1 MFDRLKGWLGHPAP
15 KTAAAPAPASPRSS
29 PRSSPHSAPAPA
41 AAPERGLNEALRYA
55 PVLDRRRQVVVAHFS
70 LRPALATWA
79 VSQPEA
85 YGELLLA
92 GLAPLARLGVL
103 RARPALLTLPE
114 RCLHL
119 AEVTESLVQPR
130 MLLELVPEGEFD
142 DALRQ
147 RWRDLQ
153 EAGVRI
159 AFDVSRVGE
168 TPPEAIAARIAAAD
182 VLRVDAA
189 RIPVAEPQG
198 LRALIRRHRGHAT
211 WAVTGIDSEED
222 RQLCEQLGF
231 AWFSGPY
238 LTQRRVW
245 SDRDVPAAAL
255 RVVDLLNRL
264 RRDAEVGELAQ
275 AIKQDAALPYRLLRY
290 LNSAALGMRQK
301 ITSIEHA
308 VVIVGRD
315 KLYRWLLLMMYATGG
330 ASANADALLELG
342 LVRARFMEL
351 AGGAQV
357 RPEQRD
363 ILFVTGLFS
372 LLDLVLGVPLAKAL
386 AAITV
391 HDAVP
396 AALLRHEGPLAP
408 WLDLALACENGE
420 AEAIREAAQACGVA
434 VEQAVQIHL
443 EALAWAQALQAEV
456 AENH

>member
-1 MFDRLKGWLGHPAP
+1 MFDKLKGWLGRAAPAA
-15 KTAAAPAPASPRSS
+15 TAAA
-29 PRSSPHSAPAPA
+29 SAPAPEPA
-41 AAPERGLNEALRYA
+41 AEPAPAAESRLTEVLRYS
-55 PVLDRRRQVVVAHFS
+55 PVLDRRRQVVAAHFS
-70 LRPALATWA
+70 LRPALAAWA

-92 GLAPLARLGVL
+92 GLAPLARMGVL
-103 RARPALLTLPE
+103 RARPALVTLPE
-114 RCLHL
+114 RCLAL
-119 AEVTESLVQPR
+119 PEVAPLLVQAHV
-130 MLLELVPEGEFD
+130 LLELAPEGEFD
-142 DALRQ
+142 DAVRQ
-147 RWRDLQ
+147 RWQDLR

-159 AFDVSRVGE
+159 AFDASWVGE
-168 TPPEAIAARIAAAD
+168 APPEAIAARIAAAD

-189 RIPVAEPQG
+189 RIPIVELER
-198 LRALIRRHRGHAT
+198 LRSLIARHRAT

-231 AWFSGPY
+231 VWFAGPY

-245 SDRDVPAAAL
+245 SDRDVPPAAL

-264 RRDAEVGELAQ
+264 RRDAEVAELAQ

-290 LNSAALGMRQK
+290 LNSAAVGLRQK
-301 ITSIEHA
+301 VSSIEHA
-308 VVIVGRD
+308 LVIIGRD
-315 KLYRWLLLMMYATGG
+315 KLYRWLLLLMYATGG
-330 ASANADALLELG
+330 ATANADALLELG
-342 LVRARFMEL
+342 LVRARFMERVV
-351 AGGAQV
+351 GEQV

-386 AAITV
+386 AAVTV

-408 WLDLALACENGE
+408 WLALALACENGE
-420 AEAIREAAQACGVA
+420 AEALRQAAQGCGVA
-434 VEQAVQIHL
+434 VEHAVRVHL

-456 AENH
+456 AAAR